1 MSEPLSL
8 QLYALATALAEP
20 LAPLLL
26 SRRVRWGKEDAARL
40 GERLGRSG
48 RSRPMG
54 PLVWLHG
61 ASVGESVSLLPL
73 IARIRTERPDL
84 TVLVTSGT
92 RTSAELLAT
101 RLPAGAIHQYAPVDA
116 PAAVARFL
124 EHWRPGLGLFVE
136 SELWPNLILG
146 ARRRGVRL
154 ALVSARMTQAS
165 ARGWARRPAAAKAM
179 LGGFEAILAQD
190 DASAARF
197 EALGGHATGR
207 LNLKR
212 FGAPLGAD
220 AAQVAGLKAVFGKRR
235 IILAASTHPGEETLI
250 AAAVRGLPGHPLL
263 IIAPRHPERGE
274 AIGAELSG
282 AELKVARRSKIL
294 PPRGRGT
301 ARSVVE
307 GVRSASESAEHSA
320 GLPETGA
327 AGAAPPPP
335 PTGGPPPPTGE
346 DLGSADIYLA
356 DTLGEMGLF
365 YRLADVVIMGGS
377 FVPGVGGHNPLE
389 AAQLGVGVIT
399 GPERFNHAD
408 PYAEMIAAGAA
419 LEIDDARGLEREL
432 FALLATPDRLHTL
445 GESARAYATAQAG
458 AFEDGWRAI
467 APMLPAP

>member
-1 MSEPLSL
+1 MTEPVSL
-8 QLYALATALAEP
+8 RLYALATGLAEP

-26 SRRVRWGKEDAARL
+26 SSRVRRGKEDAARL
-40 GERLGRSG
+40 GERLGRS
-48 RSRPMG
+48 SLPRPDG

-92 RTSAELLAT
+92 RTSADLLAK
-101 RLPAGAIHQYAPVDA
+101 RLPTGAIHQYAPVDA

-124 EHWRPGLGLFVE
+124 EHWRPGLGLFAE

-154 ALVSARMTQAS
+154 ALVSARMTEAS

-179 LGGFEAILAQD
+179 LRGFESILAQD
-190 DASAARF
+190 DASAARLT
-197 EALGGHATGR
+197 ALGGHVTGR

-212 FGAPLGAD
+212 LGAPLD
-220 AAQVAGLKAVFGKRR
+220 VDEAQVSSLTAAFGERQ
-235 IILAASTHPGEETLI
+235 IILAASTHPGEEALI
-250 AAAVRGLPGHPLL
+250 GAAVLGLPGHPLL

-274 AIGAELSG
+274 AIAAELTRAGS
-282 AELKVARRSKIL
+282 EVVRRSVQRD
-294 PPRGRGT
+294 PVDCT
-301 ARSVVE
+301 
-307 GVRSASESAEHSA
+307 
-320 GLPETGA
+320 
-327 AGAAPPPP
+327 
-335 PTGGPPPPTGE
+335 
-346 DLGSADIYLA
+346 DIYLA

-365 YRLADVVIMGGS
+365 YRLADLVVMGGS

-389 AAQLGVGVIT
+389 AAQLGVGVVT

-419 LEIDDARGLEREL
+419 VGVGDAQGLGREL
-432 FALLATPDRLHTL
+432 AALLIARENLGGL
-445 GESARAYATAQAG
+445 GERARAYAVAQAG
-458 AFEDGWRAI
+458 AFEDGWRVI
-467 APMLPAP
+467 APLLPAP